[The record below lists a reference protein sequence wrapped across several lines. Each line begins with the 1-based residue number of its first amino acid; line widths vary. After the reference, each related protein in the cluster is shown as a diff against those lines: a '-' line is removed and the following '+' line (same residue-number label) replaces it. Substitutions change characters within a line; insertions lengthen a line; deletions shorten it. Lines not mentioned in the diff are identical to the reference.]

1 MIKAIFE
8 TGFRKVFCMKRI
20 TALLLTLALA
30 MSLVGCGDDQAKQDV
45 ASGSAASADKSVTV
59 EEGGNR
65 YAGKTPEDI
74 LAGLSLEQKAA
85 QMVQP
90 AIYIMENPEDQMKKY
105 DYGSIL
111 SKLDSLTAPSW
122 RELVDK
128 LQKAAMESDS
138 GVPFVYGQ
146 DDVHGVNYCS
156 GSVLFPHNIG
166 MGAAGD
172 EELMQEVGRITADE
186 AKLCHMLWN
195 FAPCVAQSVDPRWG
209 RTYESYGSDL
219 DQIKK
224 LSVAYTKGL
233 IEGGVIAC
241 PKHFFGDGNVQ
252 YGTGEQSDTVRLI
265 DRGDA
270 TLDDEEI
277 NELLSVYKAQIDAG
291 AQTIMISHSSV
302 NGVKMHENAEYILK
316 LKNEMGFKGFIVS
329 DWDSIQNLKLN
340 SYEEQV
346 ITAINSGIDML
357 MEVERY
363 EEART
368 IIVAAVS
375 DGRIS
380 QDRVDDA
387 VLRILRVKKDTGII
401 DDPLGEKI
409 ETKQTETGS
418 AEYREVAERAVE
430 ESLVLLKNEKKA
442 LPLKKGTKVYIMGP
456 AADSA
461 RAQCGGWTID
471 WNQSPSEIIDGVTT
485 IRAAFEQVA
494 GDYGITLTD
503 DPDDADTVLLAVGEK
518 AYAEWNGDTK
528 DLDLCGDMA
537 LDENEDAIKEA
548 KKLHEKGKK
557 VVTCLVA
564 GRQILINKYEKNW
577 DGIVMCY
584 LPGSEGKGIADVL
597 CGDSDFKGKLPSPWY
612 KNLEQLGTDEC
623 EWKVGYGL
631 TYKD

>member
-1 MIKAIFE
+1 
-8 TGFRKVFCMKRI
+8 MKRI
-20 TALLLTLALA
+20 IALILSLILVLSLA
-30 MSLVGCGDDQAKQDV
+30 GCGDESTKQDA
-45 ASGSAASADKSVTV
+45 ASGSAAGADSQAQAGS
-59 EEGGNR
+59 EGGNR
-65 YAGKTPEDI
+65 YEGKTPEEI
-74 LAGLSLEQKAA
+74 LSGLSLEQKAA
-85 QMVQP
+85 QMGQP
-90 AIYIMENPEDQMKKY
+90 AIYIMEDPEDQMKKY

-111 SKLDSLTAPSW
+111 SKYDSLTAPSW
-122 RELVDK
+122 SELVNK
-128 LQKAAMESDS
+128 LQKAALASDS

-172 EELMQEVGRITADE
+172 EELMTEVGRITADE

-219 DQIKK
+219 ELIKK

-252 YGTGEQSDTVRLI
+252 YGTGEQSDTRRLI

-270 TLDDEEI
+270 TLSDEEI
-277 NELLSVYKAQIDAG
+277 DELLSVYKAQIDAG

-302 NGVKMHENAEYILK
+302 NGVKMHENAEYIQK
-316 LKNEMGFKGFIVS
+316 LKNEMGFTGFIVS

-340 SYEEQV
+340 SYEDQV

-368 IIVAAVS
+368 IIVAAAT

-380 QDRVDDA
+380 EDRINDA
-387 VLRILRVKKDTGII
+387 VLRILRVKKDAGII
-401 DDPLGEKI
+401 DDPLGEKM
-409 ETKQTETGS
+409 ETKQNETGS
-418 AEYREVAERAVE
+418 AEYREVAEKAVE
-430 ESLVLLKNEKKA
+430 ESLVLLKNDEKV
-442 LPLKKGTKVYIMGP
+442 LPLKKDTKVYIMGP

-471 WNQSPSEIIDGVTT
+471 WNQSPNENIDGVTT
-485 IRAAFEQVA
+485 IRMAFEQVA
-494 GDYGITLTD
+494 GDYGVTVTD
-503 DPDDADTVLLAVGEK
+503 DPDDADVVLLAVGEK
-518 AYAEWNGDTK
+518 AYAEWNGDTQ
-528 DLDLCGDMA
+528 DMDLCGDMA
-537 LDENEDAIKEA
+537 LEGNEDAIKEA
-548 KKLHEKGKK
+548 KKLRKKGKK
-557 VVTCLVA
+557 VVACLIA
-564 GRQILINKYEKNW
+564 GRQILINKYEKDW
-577 DGIVMCY
+577 DGVVMCY
-584 LPGSEGKGIADVL
+584 LPGSEGKGIVDVL
-597 CGDSDFKGKLPSPWY
+597 CGDSDFSGKLPSPWY

-623 EWKVGYGL
+623 EWEAGYGL

>member
-1 MIKAIFE
+1 
-8 TGFRKVFCMKRI
+8 MKRI
-20 TALLLTLALA
+20 IALILSLILVLSLA
-30 MSLVGCGDDQAKQDV
+30 GCGDESTKQDA
-45 ASGSAASADKSVTV
+45 ASGSAAGADSQAQAGS
-59 EEGGNR
+59 EGGNR
-65 YAGKTPEDI
+65 YEGKTPEEI
-74 LAGLSLEQKAA
+74 LSGLSLEQKAA

-90 AIYIMENPEDQMKKY
+90 AIYIMEDPEDQMKKY

-111 SKLDSLTAPSW
+111 SKYDSLTAPSW
-122 RELVDK
+122 SELVNK
-128 LQKAAMESDS
+128 LQKAALASDS

-172 EELMQEVGRITADE
+172 EELMTEVGRITADE

-219 DQIKK
+219 ELIKK

-252 YGTGEQSDTVRLI
+252 YGTGEQSDTRRLI

-270 TLDDEEI
+270 TLSDEEI
-277 NELLSVYKAQIDAG
+277 DELLSVYKAQIDAG

-302 NGVKMHENAEYILK
+302 NGVKMHENAEYIQK
-316 LKNEMGFKGFIVS
+316 LKNEMGFTGFIVS

-340 SYEEQV
+340 SYEDQV

-368 IIVAAVS
+368 IIVAAAT

-380 QDRVDDA
+380 EDRINDA
-387 VLRILRVKKDTGII
+387 VLRILRVKKDAGII
-401 DDPLGEKI
+401 DDPLGEKM
-409 ETKQTETGS
+409 ETKQNETGS
-418 AEYREVAERAVE
+418 AEYREVAEKAVE
-430 ESLVLLKNEKKA
+430 ESLVLLKNDEKV
-442 LPLKKGTKVYIMGP
+442 LPLKKDTKVYIMGP

-471 WNQSPSEIIDGVTT
+471 WNQSPNENIDGVTT
-485 IRAAFEQVA
+485 IRMAFEQVA
-494 GDYGITLTD
+494 GDYGVTVTD
-503 DPDDADTVLLAVGEK
+503 DPDDADVVLLAVGEK
-518 AYAEWNGDTK
+518 AYAEWNGDTQ
-528 DLDLCGDMA
+528 DMDLCGDMA
-537 LDENEDAIKEA
+537 LEGNEDAIKEA
-548 KKLHEKGKK
+548 KKLRKKGKK
-557 VVTCLVA
+557 VVACLIA
-564 GRQILINKYEKNW
+564 GRQILINKYEKDW
-577 DGIVMCY
+577 DGVVMCY
-584 LPGSEGKGIADVL
+584 LPGSEGKGIVDVL
-597 CGDSDFKGKLPSPWY
+597 CGDSDFSGKLPSPWY

-623 EWKVGYGL
+623 EWEAGYGL

>member
-1 MIKAIFE
+1 MK
-8 TGFRKVFCMKRI
+8 MKRF
-20 TALLLTLALA
+20 LSLFLTLILA
-30 MSLVGCGDDQAKQDV
+30 VFLAGCGEEEKKQST
-45 ASGSAASADKSVTV
+45 ASGTAATIETDAEEVSEEASEEVSAD
-59 EEGGNR
+59 GNR
-65 YAGKTPEDI
+65 YAGKTPEEI
-74 LAGLSLEQKAA
+74 LSKLTLEQKAA

-90 AIYIMENPEDQMKKY
+90 AIYILDDPEDQMSKH

-111 SKLDSLTAPSW
+111 SKFDSLTAPSW
-122 RELVDK
+122 MDLIDS
-128 LQKAAMESDS
+128 LQKAALSSES

-156 GSVLFPHNIG
+156 GSVIFPHNIG
-166 MGAAGD
+166 MGATGD
-172 EELMQEVGRITADE
+172 EDLMHEVGLATADE

-219 DQIKK
+219 ESIKK

-233 IEGGVIAC
+233 IEGGIIAC

-252 YGTGEQSDTVRLI
+252 YGTGEKSDTARLI

-270 TLDDEEI
+270 ELNDDEI
-277 NELLSVYKAQIDAG
+277 NDLLSVYQAQIDAG

-302 NGVKMHENAEYILK
+302 NGVKMHENAQYIQK

-340 SYEEQV
+340 SYEDQV
-346 ITAINSGIDML
+346 VTAINSGIDML
-357 MEVERY
+357 MEVERF

-375 DGRIS
+375 DGRITE
-380 QDRVDDA
+380 DRVDDA
-387 VLRILRVKKDTGII
+387 VLRILRVKKEAGII
-401 DDPLGEKI
+401 DDPLGEKMQ
-409 ETKQTETGS
+409 TKQIETGS
-418 AEYREVAERAVE
+418 EEYREIARRAVE
-430 ESLVLLKNEKKA
+430 ESLVLLKNENNV
-442 LPLKKGTKVYIMGP
+442 LPLKKDTKVYILGP

-485 IRAAFEQVA
+485 IRAAFDQAA
-494 GDYGITLTD
+494 GEFGVTVTD
-503 DPDDADTVLLAVGEK
+503 DPDDADVVILAVGERS
-518 AYAEWNGDTK
+518 YAEWNGDTQ
-528 DLDLCGDMA
+528 DMDLCGDMA
-537 LDENEDAIKEA
+537 LDGNKKAIKEA
-548 KKLHEKGKK
+548 KRLRESGKK
-557 VVTCLVA
+557 VVACLIA
-564 GRQILINKYEKNW
+564 GRQILIDKYINDW
-577 DGIVMCY
+577 DGAVMCY
-584 LPGSEGKGIADVL
+584 LPGSEGTGIVNVL
-597 CGDSDFKGKLPSPWY
+597 CGKSDFTGKLPSPWY

-631 TYKD
+631 TYKG

>member
-1 MIKAIFE
+1 
-8 TGFRKVFCMKRI
+8 MKKLI
-20 TALLLTLALA
+20 ALILSLILVL
-30 MSLVGCGDDQAKQDV
+30 SLVGCGDESTKQDA
-45 ASGSAASADKSVTV
+45 ASGSAAGADSQAQAGS
-59 EEGGNR
+59 EGGNR
-65 YAGKTPEDI
+65 YEGKTPEEI
-74 LAGLSLEQKAA
+74 LSGLSLEQKAA

-90 AIYIMENPEDQMKKY
+90 AIYIMEDPEDQMKKY

-111 SKLDSLTAPSW
+111 SKYDSLTAPSW
-122 RELVDK
+122 SELVNK
-128 LQKAAMESDS
+128 LQKAALASDS

-172 EELMQEVGRITADE
+172 EELMTEVGRITADE

-219 DQIKK
+219 EQIKK

-252 YGTGEQSDTVRLI
+252 YGTGEQSDTRRLI

-270 TLDDEEI
+270 TLSDEEI
-277 NELLSVYKAQIDAG
+277 DELLSVYKAQIDAG

-302 NGVKMHENAEYILK
+302 NGVKMHENAEYIQK
-316 LKNEMGFKGFIVS
+316 LKNEMGFTGFIVS

-368 IIVAAVS
+368 IIVAAAT

-380 QDRVDDA
+380 EDRINDA
-387 VLRILRVKKDTGII
+387 VLRILRVKKDAGII
-401 DDPLGEKI
+401 DDPLGEKM

-418 AEYREVAERAVE
+418 AEYREVAEKAVE
-430 ESLVLLKNEKKA
+430 ESLVLLKNDEKV
-442 LPLKKGTKVYIMGP
+442 LPLKKDTKVYIMGP

-471 WNQSPSEIIDGVTT
+471 WNQSPNENIDGVTT
-485 IRAAFEQVA
+485 IRMAFEQVA
-494 GDYGITLTD
+494 GDYGVTVTD
-503 DPDDADTVLLAVGEK
+503 DPDDADVVLLAVGEK
-518 AYAEWNGDTK
+518 AYAEWNGDTQ
-528 DLDLCGDMA
+528 DMDLCGDMA
-537 LDENEDAIKEA
+537 LEGNEDAIKEA
-548 KKLHEKGKK
+548 KKLRKKGKK
-557 VVTCLVA
+557 VVACLIA
-564 GRQILINKYEKNW
+564 GRQILINKYEKDW
-577 DGIVMCY
+577 DGVVMCY
-584 LPGSEGKGIADVL
+584 LPGSEGKGIVDVL
-597 CGDSDFKGKLPSPWY
+597 CGDSDFSGKLPSPWY

-623 EWKVGYGL
+623 EWEAGYGL

>member
-1 MIKAIFE
+1 
-8 TGFRKVFCMKRI
+8 MKKLI
-20 TALLLTLALA
+20 ALILSLILVLSLA
-30 MSLVGCGDDQAKQDV
+30 GCGDESTKQDA
-45 ASGSAASADKSVTV
+45 ASGSAAGADSQAQAGS
-59 EEGGNR
+59 EGGNR
-65 YAGKTPEDI
+65 YEGKTPEEI
-74 LAGLSLEQKAA
+74 LSGLSLEQKAA

-90 AIYIMENPEDQMKKY
+90 AIYIMEDPEDQMKKY

-111 SKLDSLTAPSW
+111 SKYDSLTAPSW
-122 RELVDK
+122 SELVNK
-128 LQKAAMESDS
+128 LQKAALASDS

-172 EELMQEVGRITADE
+172 EELMTEVGRITADE

-219 DQIKK
+219 EQIKK

-252 YGTGEQSDTVRLI
+252 YGTGEQSDTRRLI

-270 TLDDEEI
+270 TLSDEEI
-277 NELLSVYKAQIDAG
+277 DELLSVYKAQIDAG

-302 NGVKMHENAEYILK
+302 NGVKMHENAEYIQK
-316 LKNEMGFKGFIVS
+316 LKNEMGFTGFIVS

-368 IIVAAVS
+368 IIVAAAT

-380 QDRVDDA
+380 EDRINDA
-387 VLRILRVKKDTGII
+387 VLRILRVKKDAGII
-401 DDPLGEKI
+401 DDPLGEKM

-418 AEYREVAERAVE
+418 AEYREVAEKAVE
-430 ESLVLLKNEKKA
+430 ESLVLLKNDEKV
-442 LPLKKGTKVYIMGP
+442 LPLKKDTKVYIMGP

-471 WNQSPSEIIDGVTT
+471 WNQSPNENIDGVTT
-485 IRAAFEQVA
+485 IRMAFEQVA
-494 GDYGITLTD
+494 GDYGVTVTD
-503 DPDDADTVLLAVGEK
+503 DPDDADVVLLAVGEK
-518 AYAEWNGDTK
+518 AYAEWNGDTQ
-528 DLDLCGDMA
+528 DMDLCGDMA
-537 LDENEDAIKEA
+537 LEGNEDAIKEA
-548 KKLHEKGKK
+548 KKLRKKGKK
-557 VVTCLVA
+557 VVACLIA
-564 GRQILINKYEKNW
+564 GRQILINKYEKDW
-577 DGIVMCY
+577 DGVVMCY
-584 LPGSEGKGIADVL
+584 LPGSEGKGIVDVL
-597 CGDSDFKGKLPSPWY
+597 CGDSDFSGKLPSPWY

-623 EWKVGYGL
+623 EWEAGYGL